1 MQNILD
7 PNFKYINAAQTDIT
21 KTWRKHGWIPQ
32 HEILHKLQ
40 NAPAGV
46 ERQVLLGRKNQEME
60 MRELR

>member
-40 NAPAGV
+40 NAPTDTK
-46 ERQVLLGRKNQEME
+46 RKILLVRKDQKME
-60 MRELR
+60 VR